1 MLKKILVGIT
11 VILLVYAF
19 LPFTVIDVL
28 GRFALGW
35 MIMDLVSYFITED

>member
-19 LPFTVIDVL
+19 LPFTVIDLL
-28 GRFALGW
+28 GTFALGW
-35 MIMDLVSYFITED
+35 MIMDIVNDFMGD